1 MERGFLSSKG
11 CGGGRGV
18 KEKSRGSINV
28 SAEVKNGV
36 DEGMTTSS
44 NVATNTQGSV
54 NDTTQVTGV
63 MPYDADGPV
72 RVDENVRQKPSNSTD
87 NPNKGGNGLDVVVPV
102 ESIRAISERFANTAY
117 GFFLGKCVALPV
129 VANYFSSMEGL
140 YAILENDPWFIWG
153 KIVAGS
159 IIGGLKDTQE
169 MLDFSTKH
177 GVTANV
183 EIIPIDYV
191 NTAMDRILN
200 FAFDGVNNR
209 IMLTVDILLVV
220 VKESKK
226 GQVGDAGAIVASVLP
241 SFCHAILV
249 AKRRAAR
256 SCIKT
261 VDDSYIGSSNEL
273 TSRSPVQ
280 PHYQASVG
288 GKRSDSTARNGA
300 LI

>member
-1 MERGFLSSKG
+1 MERGFLSLKG
-11 CGGGRGV
+11 SGGGRGV

-140 YAILENDPWFIWG
+140 YAILENDPWFICNNLLILIKW
-153 KIVAGS
+153 KTDVNLLKEDDDVE
-159 IIGGLKDTQE
+159 LKD
-169 MLDFSTKH
+169 
-177 GVTANV
+177 N
-183 EIIPIDYV
+183 I
-191 NTAMDRILN
+191 
-200 FAFDGVNNR
+200 
-209 IMLTVDILLVV
+209 VV
-220 VKESKK
+220 VMPK
-226 GQVGDAGAIVASVLP
+226 L
-241 SFCHAILV
+241 
-249 AKRRAAR
+249 
-256 SCIKT
+256 
-261 VDDSYIGSSNEL
+261 
-273 TSRSPVQ
+273 
-280 PHYQASVG
+280 VG
-288 GKRSDSTARNGA
+288 GRV
-300 LI
+300 LYV